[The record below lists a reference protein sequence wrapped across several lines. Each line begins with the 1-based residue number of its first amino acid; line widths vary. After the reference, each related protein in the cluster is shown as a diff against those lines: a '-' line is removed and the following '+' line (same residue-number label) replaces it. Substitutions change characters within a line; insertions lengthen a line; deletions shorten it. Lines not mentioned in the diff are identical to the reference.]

1 MNVFLV
7 RVSLREENAPHLSIE
22 GRQTIRAMGA
32 KMVKEGAPNVD
43 RVLVKNDPAAIQTA
57 ELLADRLD
65 FLGAVEVLPSLDAS
79 VPAQVA
85 AQAVLARGEAVLI
98 VADEPEL
105 SALGAFLVG
114 RPTFP
119 QLDAAQVSAIENRE
133 AVWYSRPNT
142 PARLPLNVA

>member
-1 MNVFLV
+1 MIVLLV
-7 RVSLREENAPHLSIE
+7 RTSLRDRARTHLSLE
-22 GRQTIRAMGA
+22 GRQAIRAMGA
-32 KMVKEGAPNVD
+32 KLVREGAPTVD
-43 RVLVKNDPAAIQTA
+43 RLLVKNDAAAIQTA

-65 FLGAVEVLPSLDAS
+65 FVGVVEVIATLDAT
-79 VPAQVA
+79 VPASVA
-85 AQAVLARGEAVLI
+85 AQAVLERGESVVI

-119 QLDAAQVSAIENRE
+119 QLDAAQVSAIENRQ
-133 AVWYSRPNT
+133 ATWYSRPNT